1 MPEVVLPT
9 CGIVIIA
16 VIFIADDPPKLG
28 EERLD
33 DWADETWEHLERTA
47 RLNGLKRH
55 IYKCYLV
62 SQPRNMR
69 SFQLWL
75 NPIDRGNGKKN
86 RTSGS
91 RNRLAMDFV
100 WIEEQ
105 LNGNSLIH
113 SIFFCVPASD
123 FGSNHRSLNKKMC
136 E

>member
-33 DWADETWEHLERTA
+33 DWADETREHLERTS

-69 SFQLWL
+69 SFQPWL
-75 NPIDRGNGKKN
+75 NPIDRGNGEKKN
-86 RTSGS
+86 NSEPVEAAIA
-91 RNRLAMDFV
+91 LQ
-100 WIEEQ
+100 WI
-105 LNGNSLIH
+105 L
-113 SIFFCVPASD
+113 
-123 FGSNHRSLNKKMC
+123 
-136 E
+136 